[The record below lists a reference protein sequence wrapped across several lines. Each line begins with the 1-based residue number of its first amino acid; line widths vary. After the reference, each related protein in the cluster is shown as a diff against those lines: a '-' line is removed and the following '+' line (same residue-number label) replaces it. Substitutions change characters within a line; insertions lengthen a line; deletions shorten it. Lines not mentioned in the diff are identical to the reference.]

1 MSEPPKPADILAA
14 ASVDPEARAAARE
27 RIQKLEVPAPYPA
40 VERPTL
46 GGQCVLVVPDSH
58 ATPGIPNH
66 RYEWLGRLANDQG
79 VDVVVDIGDWFDMNS
94 LNAYDK
100 PGSRSF
106 EGRRYWEDIDIGL
119 DARLRFRRELAGHE
133 PRLIACLGNHE
144 ARITRFV
151 EEEPRFEDIIG
162 LDDLRAEEL
171 GWEQIPF
178 LSPVEVAGTFFAHYF
193 TSGVMS
199 RPVGG
204 IHQAAAIVAKQLASG
219 VMGHTHTM
227 DYAVRTDA
235 AGRHLHGLVVGCYF
249 EHHMDWAGPAN
260 ALYNRGVAILRNA
273 QISEFDLEWW
283 SMERIK
289 ARYA

>member
-79 VDVVVDIGDWFDMNS
+79 VDVVVDIGDWFDVNS

-106 EGRRYWEDIDIGL
+106 EGRRYWEDVDIGL

-144 ARITRFV
+144 SRITRFL

-171 GWEQIPF
+171 GWQQVPF
-178 LSPVEVAGTFFAHYF
+178 LEPIEVAGTWFAHYF
-193 TSGVMS
+193 ISGVMS

-204 IHQAAAIVAKQLASG
+204 VHQAANIIAKQLSSC
-219 VMGHTHTM
+219 VMGHTHTLDM
-227 DYAVRTDA
+227 AVRSDA
-235 AGRHLHGLVVGCYF
+235 AGRHLHGLVVGCFF
-249 EHHMDWAGPAN
+249 EHNMDWAGPAN

-273 QISEFDLEWW
+273 RGGEFDLEWW
-283 SMERIK
+283 GLDRIK
-289 ARYA
+289 SRYG

>member
-1 MSEPPKPADILAA
+1 VSGPLKPADILAE

-27 RIQKLEVPAPYPA
+27 RIQKLEVPDAYPPI
-40 VERPTL
+40 ERPTL
-46 GGQCVLVVPDSH
+46 DGIDILVVPDSH
-58 ATPGIPNH
+58 AMPGIPNH

-106 EGRRYWEDIDIGL
+106 EGRRYWEDVDIGL

-144 ARITRFV
+144 ARISRFL

-162 LDDLRAEEL
+162 LGDLRAEEL
-171 GWEQIPF
+171 GWEQVPF
-178 LSPVEVAGTFFAHYF
+178 LEPIEVAGTWFSHYF
-193 TSGVMS
+193 ISGVMS

-204 IHQAAAIVAKQLASG
+204 VHQAANIIAKQLSSC
-219 VMGHTHTM
+219 VMGHTHVLDFAIRGTRGGFM
-227 DYAVRTDA
+227 
-235 AGRHLHGLVVGCYF
+235 LGLVVGCFF
-249 EHHMDWAGPAN
+249 EHYMDWAGPQAN

-273 QISEFDLEWW
+273 QGGEFDLEWW
-283 SMERIK
+283 SMDRIK
-289 ARYA
+289 ARYG